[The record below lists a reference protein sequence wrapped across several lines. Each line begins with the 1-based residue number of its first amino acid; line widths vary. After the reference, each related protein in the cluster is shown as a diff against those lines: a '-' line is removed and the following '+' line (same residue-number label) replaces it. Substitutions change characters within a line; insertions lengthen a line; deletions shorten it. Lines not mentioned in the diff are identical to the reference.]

1 MENQVAKTNGGKS
14 VMEAIQSQIAGA
26 VKDGANLLL
35 PQQILSD
42 IPAMHNV
49 TIEHV
54 TISSKM
60 EDGDIYPK
68 QGDAT
73 KFILTKQGIMKLCAC
88 AGVEWNW
95 QYCTRT
101 DNGKDRNYISYRAVG
116 AVRKLDGSWMSLQG
130 EYDMDFEVLED
141 DLRNQ
146 YIHKSKTWNK
156 SQTEKDAYVESMTN
170 TELIRLRRY
179 KMGRCETG
187 AMLRALRGLLTL
199 KNSYTKAELD
209 KPFVIARLA
218 FQPDYNDP
226 EIRKQF
232 ISAATQAIH
241 GVFGS
246 QQGQGFPSS
255 SNSPFSEDKIYDVST
270 DEPLSTNDP
279 ETEMIPEDMGD
290 NEETD
295 FMNCED
301 AEQIRVLRALSK
313 QTGVPVKDERLSS
326 NPKFVSQRLDLFK
339 FLKSKI
345 KPEEPITIPE
355 DEIPF

>member
-1 MENQVAKTNGGKS
+1 MENQIAKSNGNGKS
-14 VMEAIQSQIAGA
+14 VMKAIQSQIAGA
-26 VKDGANLLL
+26 VKDKANLLM

-49 TIEHV
+49 TIEYV

-95 QYCTRT
+95 QYCQRT
-101 DNGKDRNYISYRAVG
+101 DNGKDRNYISYRVVG

-146 YIHKSKTWNK
+146 YKHKCKTWNK
-156 SQTEKDAYVESMTN
+156 SQAEKDAYVESSTN

-199 KNSYTKAELD
+199 KNSYTKSELD

-246 QQGQGFPSS
+246 QQGSAFPSS
-255 SNSPFSEDKIYDVST
+255 LSQNKEEIYDIPT
-270 DEPLSTNDP
+270 EEPLPTSEP
-279 ETEMIPEDMGD
+279 EPEPLPEDMGD

-301 AEQIRVLRALSK
+301 AEQVSILRALSK
-313 QTGVPVKDERLSS
+313 QVNFPVSEVRLSS
-326 NPKFVSQRLDLFK
+326 DPRYVSQRLDLFK

-345 KPEEPITIPE
+345 KPEEPITIPD
-355 DEIPF
+355 DEIPI

>member
-1 MENQVAKTNGGKS
+1 MENNVNVTKINGSSS
-14 VMEAIQSQIAGA
+14 VMDAIKSQIDNA
-26 VKDGANLLL
+26 VKDGANLIM
-35 PQQILSD
+35 PQQILSNV
-42 IPAMHNV
+42 PAMHSI

-54 TISSKM
+54 TISSKL

-95 QYCTRT
+95 QYCQRT
-101 DNGKDRNYISYRAVG
+101 DNGKDRDYISYRVVG

-146 YIHKSKTWNK
+146 YYHKSKAWNK
-156 SQTEKDAYVESMTN
+156 PQAEKDAYIESN
-170 TELIRLRRY
+170 TKSELIRLRRY

-199 KNSYTKAELD
+199 KNSYTKAELE

-226 EIRKQF
+226 DIRKQF
-232 ISAATQAIH
+232 ISASTQAIH

-246 QQGQGFPSS
+246 QGNTTFHSTQEPIDVT
-255 SNSPFSEDKIYDVST
+255 PEDIPPDG
-270 DEPLSTNDP
+270 EPLP
-279 ETEMIPEDMGD
+279 ETEPEPEPEVLPD

-301 AEQIRVLRALSK
+301 AEQVRVLRALSK
-313 QTGVPVKDERLSS
+313 QVGVPVSDVRLSRD
-326 NPKFVSQRLDLFK
+326 PKYVSQRLDLFK

-345 KPEEPITIPE
+345 KPEEPIIIPE